1 METIQ
6 SLLSW
11 QFILFGLC
19 VFAVVFIL
27 RTIMEYLLNNFKIIA
42 KESKLWNEVILPIA
56 PPIIGVIMSMFG
68 KSLPYPENLT
78 TSDGKIE
85 FGLVA
90 GLLSGLIYRV
100 VKSFIVSK
108 ITPANKEVETEEK
121 I

>member
-6 SLLSW
+6 ALLSW

-27 RTIMEYLLNNFKIIA
+27 RTIMEYLLKNVKIIA
-42 KESKLWNEVILPIA
+42 KKSKLWNEVILPIA

-78 TSDGKIE
+78 TSGGKIE

-90 GLLSGLIYRV
+90 GLLSGLMYRV
-100 VKSFIVSK
+100 VKSFIASK
-108 ITPANKEVETEEK
+108 VTPANKEVETEEK

>member
-1 METIQ
+1 METLQ
-6 SLLSW
+6 ALLSW

-27 RTIMEYLLNNFKIIA
+27 RTIMEYMLRNFKVVA
-42 KESKLWNEVILPIA
+42 KKSRLWNELMLPIA
-56 PPIIGVIMSMFG
+56 PPIIGVVMSMFG

-78 TSDGKIE
+78 TFGGKIE

-100 VKSFIVSK
+100 VKSFIASK
-108 ITPANKEVETEEK
+108 ITPPNKDVETQDK